1 MGEVNYHAEYGVTPL
16 TYAYVTF
23 LSPFLSFSN
32 FSSKNYMK
40 V

>member
-1 MGEVNYHAEYGVTPL
+1 MGDVNSHAEYGVTPL

-23 LSPFLSFSN
+23 LSLFLSF
-32 FSSKNYMK
+32 FSSKNVMK